1 MYKEYFIKK
10 VNNIFWLHRKTVN
23 LFTEQINNYYLVKE
37 KVKLKKHNY
46 KIGDDVVL
54 DKGML
59 MRGEG
64 AIAQMSD
71 DKLRFIAEHGFITP
85 DLTRKYN
92 KNQKTPFTIPVWNI
106 QKNILLKDYIN
117 LYSGATIRIYSLT
130 SKESKTE
137 LIPYKQIDKYVNK
150 LDNFWKYDMEQT
162 KENRFMPS
170 LSNKRI
176 QLGFIINTKNKITK
190 ELIKNDI
197 FNLEFDK
204 KILRTF
210 ISKWFR
216 DKFIYAK
223 RDDFTTNRESAI
235 VFGIPSNLIEGI
247 LVGREY
253 EKNRDILNFIKKLF
267 PECYICNVDGKVIM
281 I

>member
-1 MYKEYFIKK
+1 MDKKFFINK
-10 VNNIFWLHRKTVN
+10 VNDIFWLHSKTIK

-37 KVKLKKHNY
+37 KVKLKKHEYN
-46 KIGDDVVL
+46 IGDEVVL
-54 DKGML
+54 EKGMF

-64 AIAQMSD
+64 AISEMSD

-85 DLTRKYN
+85 DLTKKYN

-106 QKNILLKDYIN
+106 QSDMLLKDYIK

-137 LIPYKQIDKYVNK
+137 LIPYKQIDKYVNN
-150 LDNFWKYDMEQT
+150 LDNFWKWDIEQT

-176 QLGFIINTKNKITK
+176 QLGFIINTKNKLTK

-204 KILRTF
+204 RVLKTF
-210 ISKWFR
+210 IAKWFR
-216 DKFIYAK
+216 DKFIYDK
-223 RDDFTTNRESAI
+223 RDDFTTNREGAI
-235 VFGIPSNLIEGI
+235 VFGIPANLIEGI

-253 EKNRDILNFIKKLF
+253 EKNKKILDFIKELF
-267 PECYICNVDGKVIM
+267 PKCYICNLDGKVIV